1 MKKLLL
7 ILIAL
12 PMIGFGQNVNIP
24 DANFKAYFKPNSYN
38 SQAFTAPQFQWKLDS
53 TVTPSFAMYPV
64 TSYKYDTQGN
74 MIELVTMYT
83 TPINYLDSIGNIT
96 FTIDGVKFILEYDV
110 ANNPINMYYFFTN
123 GATLDT
129 THKFT
134 FTWNANNQLI
144 ESTSFKTNFS
154 DWFES
159 VVLQGGGT
167 LGENSNSYYSY
178 NALNE
183 NILIENFEWDGISYS
198 IPKRKTETTYQ
209 LGKPVLQVSY
219 NYNITYWDTST
230 VVYNTWVNGNLIMSI
245 TKGINVNVMSADTI
259 VYNYNSIPSSITA
272 TYFPENSNQII
283 DSYDNQGNIST
294 YYYSSF
300 LSSTGILNI
309 SNNENKLV
317 KITDLLGRETKGTK
331 NEVLFYIYDD
341 GTVEKRIV
349 IEQ

>member
-7 ILIAL
+7 ILLCL
-12 PMIGFGQNVNIP
+12 PVIGFGQNVNIP
-24 DANFKAYFKPNSYN
+24 DANFKAYLKTNFYN
-38 SQAFTAPQFQWKLDS
+38 SQVFTAPQFQWQLDS
-53 TVTPSFAMYPV
+53 TVSPSSTEVPV
-64 TSYKYDTQGN
+64 TSFNYDTQGKLTE
-74 MIELVTMYT
+74 MIQMMT
-83 TPINYLDSIGNIT
+83 TPINFLDSIGNIIYT
-96 FTIDGVKFILEYDV
+96 VDGVKFIYEYDV
-110 ANNPINMYYFFTN
+110 TNNPIKMYSLYTY

-134 FTWNANNQLI
+134 LTWNANNQLI
-144 ESTSFKTNFS
+144 ESTQFKTNFS
-154 DWFES
+154 DWFDS
-159 VVLQGGGT
+159 IIGGT

-198 IPKRKTETTYQ
+198 IPKRKTENTYQ
-209 LGKPVLQVSY
+209 LGKPVLEVNY

-230 VVYNTWVNGNLIMSI
+230 VVYNTWANGNLIMSI

-272 TYFPENSNQII
+272 TPFPENSNQII

-309 SNNENKLV
+309 SNNENKELLKV
-317 KITDLLGRETKGTK
+317 TDILGRETKQT
-331 NEVLFYIYDD
+331 NQPLFYIYDD

-349 IEQ
+349 IE